1 MSHHQGSMVSL
12 SWLASLKQ
20 RMISI
25 GATKTVAITSPAR
38 HNRSCAGVHGVPAG
52 RRSNAAARWHRFEE
66 RSIHM
71 SRLLGLAAAVSVA
84 VATLC
89 FPSPPAWAEGAPAG
103 SALPAAGPPSDV
115 PAAEAPPP
123 AAPPDIPASVAAPAG
138 TEATAPPPEATTEPP
153 PPEAPP
159 GFRVTAVEVAAER
172 DHPEACFTFGDRL
185 DKAQGAGY
193 AHFVQITPTPAPPDF
208 SVVARDSTLCVEGL
222 AHGAAYQITLR
233 AGLPGAGGKQ
243 LETAELHDITV
254 PNRAPSLAFRGA
266 GYILPRIGPDGL
278 PLRTINVEHAHLRVL
293 RITDRNLVEKIY
305 AGKISQT
312 LSDWDIGETVEKAG
326 TSVWQGQ
333 LSITGPRNTPVITPF
348 PIEAV
353 LGGLEPGVYLAIAEP
368 DAAPPAADATTATV
382 ATLPAAQGDSDAKN
396 GADAKAGTEA
406 GAGAGAET
414 KTKTNSTA
422 KAAIALPS
430 TSRANKASQWF
441 VVSDL
446 GLTSFV
452 GDDGLMVFARSLTSA
467 QPVAGVELHL
477 LARNGKV
484 LAGRV
489 TGNDGIARFEADIAR
504 KSGDDTAQALFAY
517 GASGDF
523 SFLDLAAPGFDL
535 TDRGAGGRATPGPLD
550 AYLYTERTLYRPGEM
565 VAVTALLRTADVVAV
580 PGRTLI
586 LKLWRPDGFE
596 AERRIVDDAG
606 AGAGAATFT
615 LPDTAIHGVWSLTA
629 HLDADAPAIGR
640 AEFTVHNFLRPRI
653 DLTLTAN
660 RPTLGT
666 AAAPAATPTPATA
679 TTTTA
684 GAGPATTPPAP
695 PAAPPTTIT
704 IDGHYLFGTAAS
716 GLPGELSLLLRPA
729 EAPFP
734 GHDGF
739 RFGLAQETFVP
750 VRTELP
756 GFTTNRAGKAVV
768 DVPATA
774 PPDSSHPLEAVIR
787 GTIFDIGGRPVT
799 RELVLPVQHQPF
811 AIGLK
816 PRFENDA
823 VPEGATAGVDVIAV
837 GADGTP
843 IDMPGLS
850 YELYEEDYDYRWF
863 EANGHWDYETVV
875 RDHRVT
881 GGSLAVAASAP
892 SVIEEPVTTGRYRL
906 EVFDPKSG
914 VASSVRFSAGWWVTP
929 AAGDRPDK
937 VEVSVMLPRYH
948 GGDVARVY
956 IRPPYDSQ
964 VLIAVA
970 DRTVR
975 KTFTQRIDAKG
986 AFLDIPVDAA
996 WTAGVTI
1003 IATAYGAVD
1012 AAKTAPPPRAI
1023 GVGWLAVDP
1032 APHTLA
1038 VKLDAAADSE
1048 PGQALTV
1055 GVTIRDATDA
1065 PLPASDAAY
1074 LTLAAV
1080 DESVLHLSDQ
1090 TTPDPVA
1097 YYLGQR
1103 RLGVELRD
1111 VYGRL
1116 LEPVSA
1122 DKTTARVGPP
1132 DKRRPRSGPGL
1143 PDRDGSVASLFSGIV
1158 HVGAD
1163 GTAKI
1168 PFIAPAFDGRLR
1180 LIAVA
1185 WTGTRVGHSETT
1197 VTVRDRVAVE
1207 LTSPRFLA
1215 PGDHAG
1221 IGLTLANQTGT
1232 AGDYQVTLTTDGAL
1246 TLADAPPATVALK
1259 RGRQATLTRQL
1270 VADHPGAGTLK
1281 LEISGP
1287 DGFHLVRSRALTV
1300 RSPDP
1305 VIWRHRTSPLPA
1317 GEAVALPA
1325 DLWDG
1330 LRPDSVTAALAIGV
1344 KPDLDR
1350 AGLAMITDQPLP
1362 DDIGALAASIGR
1374 LLASEDVTVA
1384 LSLDQAATLHE
1395 RIQRSLDRLA
1405 ALQRADG
1412 GFGRWS
1418 SADDADPWLT
1428 AFVVDMLGRA
1438 HDAGYRLPETT
1449 TRSGLDW
1456 LKRLLNNG
1464 WFEERELPARAYA
1477 LLVLARNKLIDA
1489 GTADY
1494 FQQTY
1499 GAKLQTELARA
1510 QLGAAQAALGNSRAA
1525 TTAFNQAFDR
1535 TVERTADAANDFGD
1549 YGSALR
1555 DGAGV
1560 AALAAESGAVNRD
1573 RLSTLADR
1581 LANRIPPAAPRLSTQ
1596 EQTWL
1601 ALAGRALS
1609 TSLAA
1614 TTPAKLT
1621 LQDKAVDLTGTR
1633 YQRLDPATPP
1643 AVKNTGT
1650 GPLVTTANVVGL
1662 PAEPPPAADQGFA
1675 LTRTIFDMTGKPIKP
1690 EAIRL
1695 NDLLVVILEGHGT
1708 DTQRRQV
1715 VVTDPLPAGLD
1726 IENVRLAD
1734 SAQLGDLS
1742 WLGELSPARH
1752 VDYSQ
1757 DRFTAVLDLDEAH
1770 PGFRVVYLAR
1780 AVVPG
1785 DFAQPGATVE
1795 AANAPSQFARIE
1807 AGRLHIRGEKE

>member
-1 MSHHQGSMVSL
+1 
-12 SWLASLKQ
+12 
-20 RMISI
+20 
-25 GATKTVAITSPAR
+25 
-38 HNRSCAGVHGVPAG
+38 
-52 RRSNAAARWHRFEE
+52 
-66 RSIHM
+66 M
-71 SRLLGLAAAVSVA
+71 SRRLGLAAAVSVA

-89 FPSPPAWAEGAPAG
+89 FPSLPGWAEGAPTS
-103 SALPAAGPPSDV
+103 SALPVAGPPSDV

-123 AAPPDIPASVAAPAG
+123 TAPPNIPASVAAPVGA
-138 TEATAPPPEATTEPP
+138 EATAPPPDATTEPSP
-153 PPEAPP
+153 SEAPP

-185 DKAQGAGY
+185 DKAQGTGY
-193 AHFVQITPTPAPPDF
+193 AHFVQITPTPPPPDF

-222 AHGAAYQITLR
+222 THGAAYHITLQ

-333 LSITGPRNTPVITPF
+333 LSITGPHNTPVITPF
-348 PIEAV
+348 PIETV

-368 DAAPPAADATTATV
+368 DAAPPIADAPAVIATAAPT
-382 ATLPAAQGDSDAKN
+382 AKAPGDVKN
-396 GADAKAGTEA
+396 GADPK
-406 GAGAGAET
+406 AET
-414 KTKTNSTA
+414 GIETKADSTA
-422 KAAIALPS
+422 KTTAAPPPAP
-430 TSRANKASQWF
+430 RANKASQWF

-535 TDRGAGGRATPGPLD
+535 SDRGAGGRATPGPLD
-550 AYLYTERTLYRPGEM
+550 TYLYTERTLYRPGET

-596 AERRIVDDAG
+596 AERRRVDDAG
-606 AGAGAATFT
+606 AGAGATTFT
-615 LPDTAIHGVWSLTA
+615 LPDTAVHGVWSLTA

-640 AEFTVHNFLRPRI
+640 TEFTVHNFLRPRI

-666 AAAPAATPTPATA
+666 TATPTPTPTTA
-679 TTTTA
+679 TTPAPTTA
-684 GAGPATTPPAP
+684 PAT
-695 PAAPPTTIT
+695 PPTTIT
-704 IDGHYLFGTAAS
+704 IDGHYLFGAAAS

-756 GFTTNRAGKAVV
+756 GFTTNRAGKATV
-768 DVPATA
+768 DLPATA

-837 GADGTP
+837 GADGAP

-881 GGSLAVAASAP
+881 GGTLAVAASAP

-956 IRPPYDSQ
+956 VRPPYDSQ

-1038 VKLDAAADSE
+1038 VKLDAAADAE
-1048 PGQALTV
+1048 PDQPLTV
-1055 GVTIRDATDA
+1055 GVTIRDATGA

-1090 TTPDPVA
+1090 TTPDPVV

-1116 LEPVSA
+1116 LEPVNA
-1122 DKTTARVGPP
+1122 DKTTVRVGPP

-1158 HVGAD
+1158 HVDAD
-1163 GTAKI
+1163 GTAKV
-1168 PFIAPAFDGRLR
+1168 PFVAPAFDGRLR

-1197 VTVRDRVAVE
+1197 VTIRDRVAAE
-1207 LTSPRFLA
+1207 LASPRFLA
-1215 PGDHAG
+1215 PGDHTG
-1221 IGLTLANQTGT
+1221 ISLTLANQTGT
-1232 AGDYQVTLTTDGAL
+1232 AGDYQVTLTADGAL
-1246 TLADAPPATVALK
+1246 TLADTPPTTVALK

-1270 VADHPGAGTLK
+1270 VADHPGNGTLK
-1281 LEISGP
+1281 FEISGP
-1287 DGFHLVRSRALTV
+1287 DGFHLIRSRALTV

-1305 VIWRHRTSPLPA
+1305 VIWRHRTSPLSP

-1330 LRPDSVTAALAIGV
+1330 LRPDSVTAALAVGV

-1362 DDIGALAASIGR
+1362 DDIGDLAASVGR
-1374 LLASEDVTVA
+1374 LLASEEVTVA
-1384 LSLDQAATLHE
+1384 LNLDQTATLHE
-1395 RIQRSLDRLA
+1395 RVQRSLDRLA

-1499 GAKLQTELARA
+1499 GAKLQTDLARA
-1510 QLGAAQAALGNSRAA
+1510 QLGAAQAALGNNRAA
-1525 TTAFNQAFDR
+1525 TAAFTQAFDR
-1535 TVERTADAANDFGD
+1535 TVERTTDAANDFGD

-1555 DGAGV
+1555 DSAGV
-1560 AALAAESGAVNRD
+1560 ATLAAESGAINRD
-1573 RLSTLADR
+1573 RLLTLADR
-1581 LANRIPPAAPRLSTQ
+1581 LANRMTAAAPRLSTQ

-1609 TSLAA
+1609 ASLAA

-1643 AVKNTGT
+1643 AIKNTGT
-1650 GPLVTTANVVGL
+1650 GPLVTTANVIGL

-1690 EAIRL
+1690 EAVRL

-1708 DTQRRQV
+1708 DPQRRQV

-1752 VDYSQ
+1752 VDYRQ

-1780 AVVPG
+1780 AVAPG

-1807 AGRLHIRGEKE
+1807 AGRLHIHGEKE